1 MVAISFEASID
12 DRSSSSSSGAH
23 KILRGIHYFAFAFNP
38 ASTSRHLRNGPSH
51 GELEPPPIT
60 VSSGA
65 DLGAGTGGRVIDS
78 FPAKLFLL
86 DRRLYSA
93 P

>member
-38 ASTSRHLRNGPSH
+38 NFDKPASEETAPAMENWSRQ
-51 GELEPPPIT
+51 PIT
-60 VSSGA
+60 VSLRV
-65 DLGAGTGGRVIDS
+65 DLGAGTGGR
-78 FPAKLFLL
+78 
-86 DRRLYSA
+86 
-93 P
+93 